1 MKSAF
6 LSLFVLHITIP
17 LVSHDYDTT
26 MNIYHPIVSDCGV
39 QAIALTCIDHG
50 GSSDM
55 GHNSIHP
62 SVRLPYIRYL
72 RRYGIR
78 QSVFKRKEGS
88 AKTCGRATARR

>member
-17 LVSHDYDTT
+17 LVSRDYDTT

-50 GSSDM
+50 GK
-55 GHNSIHP
+55 
-62 SVRLPYIRYL
+62 
-72 RRYGIR
+72 
-78 QSVFKRKEGS
+78 VFTW
-88 AKTCGRATARR
+88 AATASIGTATLYTISSSIWDTTIRI

>member
-6 LSLFVLHITIP
+6 LFILHITIP

-50 GSSDM
+50 G
-55 GHNSIHP
+55 I
-62 SVRLPYIRYL
+62 
-72 RRYGIR
+72 
-78 QSVFKRKEGS
+78 
-88 AKTCGRATARR
+88 